1 MTPKQER
8 FVAEYLIDLNA
19 TAAYKRAGFT
29 AKGNAAE
36 VNAARLLRNAQV
48 AAAIAKAQEKRS
60 ERTEITQDMVLREL
74 AKIGFSDIRK
84 AIKWNSNVAVAA
96 PTMDPDAFDVDE
108 MMQSGIP
115 DIKPMITNQVE
126 LVDSDQIDD
135 DTAAAIAEISQTDKG
150 GLKVKLHDK
159 RAALVDIG
167 RHLGL
172 FKDRVEL
179 TGKDGDPIK
188 AHILT
193 AEQFEAAAK
202 RIASEI

>member
-1 MTPKQER
+1 
-8 FVAEYLIDLNA
+8 
-19 TAAYKRAGFT
+19 
-29 AKGNAAE
+29 
-36 VNAARLLRNAQV
+36 
-48 AAAIAKAQEKRS
+48 
-60 ERTEITQDMVLREL
+60 
-74 AKIGFSDIRK
+74 
-84 AIKWNSNVAVAA
+84 
-96 PTMDPDAFDVDE
+96 
-108 MMQSGIP
+108 MQSGIP

>member
-1 MTPKQER
+1 MTPKQQR
-8 FVAEYLIDLNA
+8 FIEEYLVDLNA
-19 TAAYKRAGFT
+19 TQAAIRAGYSAKT
-29 AKGNAAE
+29 ACEQGS
-36 VNAARLLRNAQV
+36 RLLANVKIANAL
-48 AAAIAKAQEKRS
+48 AEAQEKRS

-172 FKDRVEL
+172 FKEDAARVNINIAPGLGHFYGEQSES
-179 TGKDGDPIK
+179 DG
-188 AHILT
+188 
-193 AEQFEAAAK
+193 
-202 RIASEI
+202 